1 MKKRILA
8 ALLSAVMVFTMI
20 PFMGVTAYAEN
31 TKGPEDEYVSLPIT
45 IRDYAA
51 DGMLFE
57 CNEEKTQG
65 PQNVGAT
72 VVQPTLRITTKS
84 DGGAFS
90 ASEQTGF
97 VRYTATS
104 DGTYLTYS
112 IGNYNR
118 TAIRYCVVSFRTN
131 SAVKSGSTPTIGHRW
146 NNGAA
151 NEYKNFAQTGYNK
164 GLSADFFNQVTDLGG
179 GNDTVSYVTFYP
191 RIPNGKIID
200 IAYIAFFANKAD
212 ADNYAKNATGNN
224 GKNYTGGNNM
234 QFGFLMGNSETHD
247 YSGQGVQTHM
257 DSYLGTDTALH
268 VNANTTPAGVVKTLP
283 NGAKETVLAG
293 NTRTGLV
300 QPQLDANKHMV
311 YNKSTVDYLAW
322 LLEKTLTVKESNGG
336 NSYNFNYV
344 MGAKVYNDNGTS
356 KDLATVLRESITGG
370 TGSYSEAETKYDG
383 GQLSDAKNCTTYYD
397 AAYFLLHNTF
407 ADSKG
412 YGQTISNYN
421 SLRLMKR
428 TADDGSTY
436 YCFNSAYNNTDYNY
450 AGGYIAN
457 TGFVYDQIYNP
468 GWSGISI
475 PKLRF
480 DPIGNH
486 GYGKNGSI
494 YHELNGNESAEY
506 YNNTNYNMTLE
517 GHAQFVYYED
527 DNLYFTFTG
536 DDDVYLFVNG
546 KLVMDLGGAHS
557 ISKVKI
563 KLNDVRDLCSL
574 KDGQP
579 YDFDFYYMERHGVAA
594 NFGIETNIKIVDPS
608 MLTEK
613 IAYQNGV
620 NVGNYGFVDAEKP
633 VRYQF
638 KLTNNGDAKVE
649 ELTFKDNVIG
659 VSLSKDTIS
668 LNTATAITELYASVV
683 GKDGITKAS
692 YSAGELTE
700 DGLKALLK
708 NGLEIGDTIS
718 IFGFNYKIPDGS
730 WSNDKFTNTVYTS
743 AISKGEN
750 ASHRTLNGIASC
762 TVQKQQFTYMGIH
775 YYEWKGKGVTATKA
789 ELIEAVTKAGV
800 TNPGTDIQLCG
811 PNGKTDSTAVN
822 ENAKVTSDGI
832 TYTGTKTGSDTYYY
846 KVGNYGPVAVT
857 IYSYDV
863 ADNIYVLDYSLPV
876 ELNGADFGLMV
887 NDTLSLAE
895 NKYPTTASTLGI
907 TDGSATTN
915 YGTFA
920 YGTAEDS
927 SSLKYTMNHFM
938 NGEDS
943 VKIKVQVLEDGA
955 GAVTTKTGVV
965 MEETVKVVP
974 ANVVYYEDDF
984 PGITYI
990 NEGENGWAHYKTND
1004 SEGNEQSAD
1013 QNSPY
1018 GSDPN
1023 YSKDKE
1029 TTYTKLVLDTSDLNA
1044 YQQNVI
1050 DYLNQQLGLIGG
1062 DSSNGS
1068 LSVLEVK
1075 ETKDVMSFEFRG
1087 TGFEIVSR
1095 TTQDQYAVVSVK
1107 VERKNDEN
1115 NYTVVK
1121 QFPVITESKG
1131 GDLYQVPIISVT
1143 GMDAAEYKVTLA
1155 AAGSTV
1161 NKTRVLY
1168 IDGVRIYEPLEGLD
1182 YADYY
1187 NPDEAQA
1194 KFYEIKSLIGDKKA
1208 IYADISTTG
1217 DEIQLVTGATL
1228 IEGTD
1233 QLLGTTEDVDQYLKL
1248 GPNNELY
1255 LDGSA
1260 SNSFLAFYLSPIE
1273 GVAENAR
1280 TIEIGA
1286 HRKAEYGLFVN
1297 NAPASLVYGST
1308 ADAVIGRNNVY
1319 TVASGTEQYYEI
1331 DPGKLV
1337 FDKDNNRYLL
1347 LIGSNEGDG
1356 EASYAALALTN
1367 LKVSGYTIGIVE
1379 YETKAAAAANAIEN
1393 SPVLREF
1400 MALRDHYKALAPQ
1413 EPVEEPSEEPVEEP
1427 AINEELVINSAVLKA
1442 TKIVSGKNATLTA
1455 KVSGDAASIVVL
1467 DADGNAVE
1475 FKKVASNEKNGIVTF
1490 QAVWT
1495 VTGNRGDVLNFTVV
1509 VYDSNGLR
1517 SVNTLPITVTIK

>member
-8 ALLSAVMVFTMI
+8 ALLMAVMVVSML
-20 PFMGVTAYAEN
+20 PALGVTAYAEN
-31 TKGPEDEYVSLPIT
+31 TKGPGDEYVSLPIT

-57 CNEEKTQG
+57 YNEENNSG

-72 VVQPTLRITTKS
+72 VVQPALRITTKS
-84 DGGAFS
+84 GGGRFD
-90 ASEQTGF
+90 ASEQNGY

-112 IGNYNR
+112 IGGNR
-118 TAIRYCVVSFRTN
+118 TRTSIRYCVMSFRTN
-131 SAVKSGSTPTIGHRW
+131 SEVKAGSTPTIGHRW
-146 NNGAA
+146 NNGASSD
-151 NEYKNFAQTGYNK
+151 YKSFAENGYNK
-164 GLSADFFNQVTDLGG
+164 GLSASFYNQVTDLGG
-179 GNDTVSYVTFYP
+179 GNEAVSYVTFYP
-191 RIPNGKIID
+191 RIPSGKIID
-200 IAYIAFFANKAD
+200 IAYIAFFDNRTD
-212 ADNYAKNATGNN
+212 AENYAKSAAGNN

-234 QFGFLMGNSETHD
+234 QFGLLMGNAETHD
-247 YSGQGVQTHM
+247 YSGQGVQNHM
-257 DSYLGTDTALH
+257 NSYLGIDTAIN
-268 VNANTTPAGVVKTLP
+268 VNGNTYPNGVTYTLP
-283 NGAKETVLAG
+283 NGARETILAG
-293 NTRTGLV
+293 RTRIGLT
-300 QPQLDANKHMV
+300 QEDLGANKRIV
-311 YNKSTVDYLAW
+311 YKEKTVDYLAW

-344 MGAKVYNDNGTS
+344 MGTKAYNDNGTM
-356 KDLATVLRESITGG
+356 KELAAVLRESIEG
-370 TGSYSEAETKYDG
+370 TGSYLEAKGKYDA
-383 GQLSDAKNCTTYYD
+383 GQLSDAKLCTTYYD

-407 ADSKG
+407 EDSNG
-412 YGQTISNYN
+412 YGQTIDNYRD
-421 SLRLMKR
+421 LRLMKR
-428 TADDGSTY
+428 TAGDGSTY

-450 AGGYIAN
+450 DGGYIAN
-457 TGFVYDQIYNP
+457 TGFVYDQIYSP

-480 DPIGNH
+480 NPIGTR
-486 GYGKNGSI
+486 GYGINGSI
-494 YHELNGNESAEY
+494 YHELTGNESAEY
-506 YNNTNYNMTLE
+506 YSSTNYNQTLE

-536 DDDVYLFVNG
+536 DDDVYLFING
-546 KLVMDLGGAHS
+546 KLVLDLGGGHS

-563 KLNDVRDLCSL
+563 NVNDVRDLCGL
-574 KDGQP
+574 KDGKV
-579 YDFDFYYMERHGVAA
+579 YDFDFYYMERHGTAA
-594 NFGIETNIKIVDPS
+594 NFSIETNIKIVDPS

-620 NVGNYGFVDAEKP
+620 NVGNYGFVDANQP
-633 VRYQF
+633 VNYQF
-638 KLTNNGDAKVE
+638 KLTNNGDAKIE
-649 ELTFKDNVIG
+649 ELAFKDNAIG
-659 VSLSKDTIS
+659 VSLSKDAIS
-668 LNTATAITELYASVV
+668 LNPATAITDLYASVV

-718 IFGFNYKIPDGS
+718 IFGFSYTIPTGS

-743 AISKGEN
+743 ALSKGDN
-750 ASHRTLNGIASC
+750 ASHKTLNGVASC

-775 YYEWKGKGVTATKA
+775 YYEWMGKGVTATKA

-822 ENAKVTSDGI
+822 ENAEVTANGI

-895 NKYPTTASTLGI
+895 NKHPTTASTLGI
-907 TDGSATTN
+907 TNGSAIEN

-920 YGTAEDS
+920 YGADENLT
-927 SSLKYTMNHFM
+927 SLKYTMNSFM

-943 VKIKVQVLEDGA
+943 VKIRVQVLEDGA
-955 GAVTTKTGVV
+955 DAVTTKTGVV

-990 NEGENGWAHYKTND
+990 NTDKNGWAHYKTND
-1004 SEGNEQSAD
+1004 SEGNKQSAD
-1013 QNSPY
+1013 QDSPY

-1023 YSKDKE
+1023 YQKDKG

-1050 DYLNQQLGLIGG
+1050 NYLNQQLGLIGG

-1068 LSVLEVK
+1068 LSALEVK
-1075 ETKDVMSFEFRG
+1075 ETADVMSFEFRG

-1095 TTQDQYAVVSVK
+1095 TTQEQYAVVSVK
-1107 VERKNDEN
+1107 VERKNGDGT
-1115 NYTVVK
+1115 YTVVK

-1143 GMDAAEYKVTLA
+1143 GMDAAEYKVTLK
-1155 AAGSTV
+1155 AAGSTET
-1161 NKTRVLY
+1161 KTRILY
-1168 IDGVRIYEPLEGLD
+1168 IDGVRIYQPLEGLD

-1187 NPDEAQA
+1187 NPDEVHA
-1194 KFYEIKSLIGDKKA
+1194 KFYEIKSLIGDGKA
-1208 IYADISTTG
+1208 IYADITDTG
-1217 DEIQLVTGATL
+1217 DETRLVTGTTL
-1228 IEGTD
+1228 IEGVD
-1233 QLLGTTEDVDQYLKL
+1233 QLLDATEDVNQYLTL

-1255 LDGSA
+1255 MNGGET
-1260 SNSFLAFYLSPIE
+1260 NTFLAFYLYPIA
-1273 GVAENAR
+1273 GVADNAR
-1280 TIEIGA
+1280 TIEVGA
-1286 HRKAEYGLFVN
+1286 HRKASYEFSTDPVN
-1297 NAPASLVYGST
+1297 LIYGST
-1308 ADAVIGRNNVY
+1308 ADAVLSGTYYY
-1319 TVASGTEQYYEI
+1319 TIESGTEQYYEI
-1331 DPGKLV
+1331 DPGNLI
-1337 FDKDNNRYLL
+1337 FDERNNRYLL
-1347 LIGSNEGDG
+1347 LVGTNDIDNM
-1356 EASYAALALTN
+1356 YAALALTN
-1367 LKVSGYTIGIVE
+1367 LKVSGYTIGYAE
-1379 YETKAAAAANAIEN
+1379 QETRAAAAANAIEN
-1393 SPVLREF
+1393 SP
-1400 MALRDHYKALAPQ
+1400 ALSAFKVMQEHYKALAPQ
-1413 EPVEEPSEEPVEEP
+1413 EPVEEPSEELVEEP
-1427 AINEELVINSAVLKA
+1427 TINEDLVIKSAVLRA
-1442 TKIVSGKNATLTA
+1442 TKIVSGKNAMLTA
-1455 KVSGDAASIVVL
+1455 KVSGDAVSVVVL

-1495 VTGNRGDVLNFTVV
+1495 VTGSRGDMLNFTVV

-1517 SVNTLPITVTIK
+1517 SSNTVPITVTIK